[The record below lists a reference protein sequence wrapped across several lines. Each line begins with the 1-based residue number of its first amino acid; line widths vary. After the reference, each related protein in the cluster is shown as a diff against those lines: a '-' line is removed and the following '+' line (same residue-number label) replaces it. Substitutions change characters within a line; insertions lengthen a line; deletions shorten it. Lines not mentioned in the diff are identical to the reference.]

1 MSALNATVAGI
12 FTTESASLYGL
23 LCTLFTLPR
32 LLSEPIGSAAS
43 LLFLAEPATEREFRA
58 PKLP

>member
-23 LCTLFTLPR
+23 LFTLFTLPR
-32 LLSEPIGSAAS
+32 LLSESTGAAPS
-43 LLFLAEPATEREFRA
+43 LLFLAEPATEREVCA